1 MKIVRYFRIFFC
13 HPATKIHAVS
23 IRNLLAAIL
32 LDWRTGGVT
41 VELEAKMKNRRRKI
55 RNSKIFTRGSALAFL
70 EWKTRGNI
78 QKRKSDWKIA
88 ATCAPLRATRWPNN
102 IPTRG
107 TLFKQRPSGSEGG
120 RFFQIKIH
128 LADSG
133 FAVVRLLR
141 NRKTHCAE
149 SSQSALYN

>member
-1 MKIVRYFRIFFC
+1 MSSGNEDSRSFDSQFASCCISR
-13 HPATKIHAVS
+13 
-23 IRNLLAAIL
+23 LA
-32 LDWRTGGVT
+32 DWRQFT
-41 VELEAKMKNRRRKI
+41 VELEAKTKKRRRKI

-88 ATCAPLRATRWPNN
+88 ASCAPLRATRWPNN
-102 IPTRG
+102 ISTRG

-120 RFFQIKIH
+120 TFFQIKIH
-128 LADSG
+128 LAGSG